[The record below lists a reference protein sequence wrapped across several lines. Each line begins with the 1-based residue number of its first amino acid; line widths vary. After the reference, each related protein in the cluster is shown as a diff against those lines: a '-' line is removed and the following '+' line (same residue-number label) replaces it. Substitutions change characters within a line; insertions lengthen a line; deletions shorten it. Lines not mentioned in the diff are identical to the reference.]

1 MGQFEKGREKTGG
14 RKPGSVNKAST
25 DIKSKIA
32 DLIDNQFDTIQAD
45 LETLEPKD
53 RVNAYLKFM
62 EYVLPK
68 QREQKIDLSTLT
80 DEQIDDLLDKALAKL
95 E

>member
-1 MGQFEKGREKTGG
+1 MKFEKGREKTGG
-14 RKPGSVNKAST
+14 RKPGSTNKTST

-32 DLIDNQFDTIQAD
+32 ALIDSQFDAIQAD
-45 LETLEPKD
+45 FEILEPKD
-53 RVNAYLKFM
+53 RVTAYFKFM

-80 DEQIDDLLDKALAKL
+80 DEQIDDLLNKAMAKL
-95 E
+95 D